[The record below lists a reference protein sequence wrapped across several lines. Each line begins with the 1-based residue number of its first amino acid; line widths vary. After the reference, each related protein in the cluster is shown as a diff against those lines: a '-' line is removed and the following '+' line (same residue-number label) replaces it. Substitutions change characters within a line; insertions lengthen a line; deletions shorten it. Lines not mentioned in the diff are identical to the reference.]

1 MKKALVLV
9 CLLLTAGL
17 VFAGGQSEGAAADTD
32 GLSGNY
38 AFGGSTTLE
47 GFLRPAIDEF
57 TEMHP
62 NVTISYDAPGSSAG
76 VKGALDGTYTLGAAS
91 REIKESEKEAGAIG
105 VAVALDG
112 VAVVVNKDTVA
123 IDNLSIEQISGIFQ
137 GKISN
142 WKEVG
147 GPDHAITVVNRD
159 EASGT
164 RAAFLE
170 VAVGKDASFTD
181 SAIITTGNGDMV
193 SKVGS
198 IPYAVG
204 YCGFAYIEKD
214 PGCKA
219 VTVEGVAPTMANV
232 LSQKFPVQRPL
243 NIVYKGTLGDVE
255 QAFLDFL
262 LSADGQ
268 AIIAE
273 EGFIK
278 IK

>member
-17 VFAGGQSEGAAADTD
+17 VFAGGQQASETE

-57 TEMHP
+57 TEMNP
-62 NVTISYDAPGSSAG
+62 GVTISYDGTGSSSG
-76 VKGALDGTYTLGAAS
+76 VKGALDGTYDLGAAS
-91 REIKESEKEAGAIG
+91 RELKESEIADGA
-105 VAVALDG
+105 VPVVVALDG
-112 VAVVVNKDTVA
+112 VAVVVNKDTVT
-123 IDNLSIEQISGIFQ
+123 IDNLTVDQISQIFQ

-142 WKEVG
+142 WSEVG
-147 GPDHAITVVNRD
+147 GPNADIVVVNRD

-170 VAVGKDASFTD
+170 VAVGKKNKYTD

-193 SKVGS
+193 AKVGS
-198 IPYAVG
+198 IPNAIG
-204 YCGFAYIEKD
+204 FCGFAYITKD
-214 PGCKA
+214 PGVKA
-219 VTVEGVAPTMANV
+219 VTVNGVEPTMENV

-243 NIVYKGTLGDVE
+243 NMVHTGDVDEVE

-262 LSADGQ
+262 LSEDGQ

-273 EGFIK
+273 EGFIVLQ
-278 IK
+278 

>member
-9 CLLLTAGL
+9 CLLITAGL
-17 VFAGGQSEGAAADTD
+17 VFAGGQTESSSASN

-57 TEMHP
+57 TDMHP
-62 NVTISYDAPGSSAG
+62 GVTISYDAPGSSAG

-91 REIKESEKEAGAIG
+91 REIKDSEKAAGAIG

-112 VAVVVNKDTVA
+112 VAVVVNKASVT
-123 IDNLSIEQISGIFQ
+123 IDNLSMEQISGIFS

-147 GPDHAITVVNRD
+147 GPDHEITIVNRD

-164 RAAFLE
+164 RAAFHE
-170 VAVGKDASFTD
+170 VAVGSKNEFSDK
-181 SAIITTGNGDMV
+181 AIITTGNGDMV

-204 YCGFAYIEKD
+204 YCGFAYIDKD
-214 PGCKA
+214 PGTKA
-219 VTVEGVAPTMANV
+219 VTVEGIEPTMANV
-232 LSQKFPVQRPL
+232 LSQTFPVQRPL
-243 NIVYKGTLGDVE
+243 NMVYKGTLGDVE
-255 QAFLDFL
+255 KAFLDYL

>member
-17 VFAGGQSEGAAADTD
+17 VFAGGQSEGAADSE

-62 NVTISYDAPGSSAG
+62 GVTISYDAPGSSAG
-76 VKGALDGTYTLGAAS
+76 VKGALDGTYSLGAAS
-91 REIKESEKEAGAIG
+91 RKIKPEEIEAGAVG

-112 VAVVVNKDTVA
+112 VAIVVNKETVT
-123 IDNLSIEQISGIFQ
+123 IDNLTMDQISEIFQ

-164 RAAFLE
+164 RAAFHE
-170 VAVGKDASFTD
+170 VAVGKKDSFTD

-214 PGCKA
+214 PGTKA
-219 VTVEGVAPTMANV
+219 VTVEGVEPTMANV
-232 LSQKFPVQRPL
+232 LSMEFPVQRPL
-243 NIVYKGTLGDVE
+243 NMVYKGELGEVE

-278 IK
+278 VK